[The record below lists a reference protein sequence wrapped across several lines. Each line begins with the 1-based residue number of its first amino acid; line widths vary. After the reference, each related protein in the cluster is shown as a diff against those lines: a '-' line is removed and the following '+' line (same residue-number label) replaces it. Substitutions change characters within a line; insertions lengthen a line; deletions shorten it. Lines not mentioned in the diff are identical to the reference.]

1 MFRLIL
7 ALIINSFLVNSWAS
21 NEILEFEYVE
31 EIISSLKTGEIVW
44 LRAEDRKFLALYIET
59 EKKTNLGTAI
69 ILHAKGGH
77 PAQKKLINPLRTFL
91 PRHNWATLSMQM
103 PVLEAGAEKKDYYA
117 LFENAQARIQA
128 GIDHLKKGGVQNIVL
143 IGYGLGGMMALY
155 FLQENE
161 NAAEIKALVTISL
174 GVPDTVNKNAQTID
188 FISEIKQPFLDVF
201 AANDLAVVTKTA
213 RKRRIAGKSN
223 SDFRQLKI
231 EGAGHSF
238 QYNQDLLVKRIYSWM
253 NLKVKARQ

>member
-1 MFRLIL
+1 VFRLIL

-21 NEILEFEYVE
+21 NEIRELEYAE
-31 EIISSLKTGEIVW
+31 EIVSSLKTGGIVW
-44 LRAEDRKFLALYIET
+44 LRAEDKKFLALYIET
-59 EKKTNLGTAI
+59 EKKTNSGTAI
-69 ILHAKGGH
+69 ILHAKGSH
-77 PAQKKLINPLRTFL
+77 PNQKNLINPLRIFL

-103 PVLEAGAEKKDYYA
+103 PVLETGAKNEDYFPI
-117 LFENAQARIQA
+117 FENAQARIQA
-128 GIDHLKKGGVQNIVL
+128 GIEHLKKGGVQNIVL

-174 GVPDTVNKNAQTID
+174 GVPDTANKNAQTID
-188 FISEIKQPFLDVF
+188 FISEIKQDFLDVF
-201 AANDLAVVTKTA
+201 AANDLANVTKSA

-231 EGAGHSF
+231 EGAGHLF
-238 QYNQDLLVKRIYSWM
+238 QNNQDLLVKRIYSWM
-253 NLKVKARQ
+253 NLRNGTQ